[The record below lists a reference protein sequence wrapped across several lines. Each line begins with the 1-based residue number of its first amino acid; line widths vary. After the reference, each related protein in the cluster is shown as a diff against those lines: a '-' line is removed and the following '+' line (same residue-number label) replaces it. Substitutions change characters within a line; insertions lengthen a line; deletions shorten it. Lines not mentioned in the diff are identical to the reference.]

1 MYVCAGSE
9 GWINVVTLQREEK
22 TRAHLVSTTKVLL
35 CTSATCDN
43 SVVCTYIPL
52 GGTSNLPF
60 ESWCNFSH
68 TPNAGKTL
76 ISLRNF
82 SSASSSSSSAA
93 AAGVQWRGVC

>member
-35 CTSATCDN
+35 CASATCDN

-52 GGTSNLPF
+52 GSRRYL
-60 ESWCNFSH
+60 
-68 TPNAGKTL
+68 
-76 ISLRNF
+76 
-82 SSASSSSSSAA
+82 
-93 AAGVQWRGVC
+93 